1 MGLREGPGRAGAGRC
16 AVLCG
21 GAGTAVDDPAAARA
35 AARPNVFG
43 LRARCGRQTEREEPS
58 VAAYETSNDPV
69 TWCATRDR
77 APRAAADR
85 IDPQDG
91 TRTKQ
96 RFPVLTAIFPAG
108 KNMREGVGSARGGGG
123 GRGTHREANIL
134 EA

>member
-1 MGLREGPGRAGAGRC
+1 M
-16 AVLCG
+16 
-21 GAGTAVDDPAAARA
+21 
-35 AARPNVFG
+35 
-43 LRARCGRQTEREEPS
+43 
-58 VAAYETSNDPV
+58 AAYETSNDPV